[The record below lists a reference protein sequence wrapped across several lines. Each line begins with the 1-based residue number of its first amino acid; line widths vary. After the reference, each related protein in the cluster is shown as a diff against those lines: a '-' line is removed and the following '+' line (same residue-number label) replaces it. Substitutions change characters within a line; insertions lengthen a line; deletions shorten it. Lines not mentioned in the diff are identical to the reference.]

1 MTYLNDD
8 CNFNV
13 YVNPQDW
20 QNKKADITKP
30 WYIDYTFFDPKYS
43 IPYPKGLT
51 TRIKKGINLTGVQSK
66 RKAAIELCLR
76 QLTERLSNKG
86 YNPIVEK
93 LSKIPI
99 TETVTEPLLKVLK
112 TTPFLNAFDFALDN
126 AILAEITKVDT
137 KSVLK
142 QVKAGAVLL
151 GFDSIPI
158 SELNCRYL
166 TGILNYCLSNPAN
179 KWSISRFK
187 KAKAYLY
194 SLCEFLKEQGAT
206 TTNAARDVI
215 KMV

>member
-1 MTYLNDD
+1 MTYLNND
-8 CNFNV
+8 CSFSV

-20 QNKKADITKP
+20 QNKKADIAKP
-30 WYIDYTFFDPKYS
+30 WYIDYTFFDPKHI
-43 IPYPKGLT
+43 IPYPKGFT
-51 TRIKKGINLTGVQSK
+51 IRIKKGINVSDVQSK

-93 LSKIPI
+93 LSKIFI
-99 TETVTEPLLKVLK
+99 VETVTEPLLEVLK

-126 AILAEITKVDT
+126 AILAEIAKVDT

-142 QVKAGAVLL
+142 QVRAGAVLL

-166 TGILNYCLSNPAN
+166 TGILKYCLSNPAN
-179 KWSISRFK
+179 NWTKGRFN
-187 KAKAYLY
+187 KAKDYLY
-194 SLCEFLKEQGAT
+194 PLCEFLKEQGAISN
-206 TTNAARDVI
+206 NAARDVI
-215 KMV
+215 KMD